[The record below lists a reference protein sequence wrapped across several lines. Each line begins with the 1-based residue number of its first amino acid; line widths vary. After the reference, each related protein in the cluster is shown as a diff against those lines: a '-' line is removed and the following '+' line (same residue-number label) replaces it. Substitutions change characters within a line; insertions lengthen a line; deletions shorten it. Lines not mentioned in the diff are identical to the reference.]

1 MRRVLSPR
9 GWPQWQSEIL
19 RIDGPDVIGEGDQ
32 VRGDAKLLGFEVQGV
47 SDAKQVT
54 DEVFVEDV
62 IVGVRMVVTY
72 EVRSAPGGTMITR
85 TLEANLPAGAA
96 GRVLSWLLGMR
107 LRRMQIR
114 LLRELSAQAEADV
127 SG

>member
-9 GWPQWQSEIL
+9 EWSQWQSEIL
-19 RIDGPDVIGEGDQ
+19 RIDGPEVIREGDQ
-32 VRGDAKLLGFEVQGV
+32 VTGDAKLLGFEVQGR

-72 EVRSAPGGTMITR
+72 EVRAVSGGTMITR
-85 TLEANLPAGAA
+85 TLEANLPTGVA
-96 GRVLSWLLGMR
+96 GRLLSSLLGMR
-107 LRRMQIR
+107 LRRMQTR
-114 LLRELSAQAEADV
+114 LLRDLSAQAEADA